1 MSDTSTR
8 HQLILASAGTGK
20 TWQLSNRFLALLLA
34 GVEPASILATT
45 FTRKAASEILDRVL
59 ERLVEAIENPT
70 RLDELNEALGRSDIG
85 AGDCLE
91 LLAGLTRHLD
101 SLRVRT
107 IDSFFLHLVRL
118 FALDLELP
126 PDWRIV
132 TPREA
137 SELRGEA
144 IQELL
149 GESRPEQVLELLRAL
164 HQGGAWRRVQA
175 GLLDVVFNWRPI
187 LLESTPGAWEALD
200 PGPAVPETELR
211 EALDALATA
220 PVPQT
225 AKGDPNK
232 TWLKARDAVGTAVAE
247 ERWAEIFA
255 GGLGKAYL
263 AGDCPDTRVFSR
275 KPFPEELDTALG
287 PVIAHARH
295 HFLTGLCERNQATHA
310 LLESFEAA
318 YTAHQRRRGAY
329 RFEDLPLALAPRT
342 ASELPIDARE
352 LDLWYRLDGRIDHLL
367 LDEFQDTS
375 PIQWR
380 ILAPIASEI
389 AADGTGERSFFCVG
403 DVKQS
408 IYAFRQAEP
417 RLLAE
422 MPRILPGLEP
432 EMMRRSY
439 RSSSVVLEAV
449 NRVFEGMTENDAFE
463 GDGLEPYRE
472 AATRWKV
479 GFPEHLSARPE
490 LTGSALVL
498 EAREPRDDEP
508 AAAPLLELCLER
520 VERIRDEVPHASI
533 AVLMRENKN
542 IPLLIH
548 RLRQR
553 GIDASGEGGGALT
566 DSEAVLAYLS
576 ILHLADHPEDSAA
589 AFHVASSRFGASVG
603 LDVDA
608 DATKRRELARDL
620 RAKLVHQGLG
630 AVTRDL
636 AATVTIES
644 GWSAWDV
651 ARFAQLLD
659 LAYAFEGE
667 AGLRPSLFVH
677 HVRGE
682 RVEAPGGARVRVMTI
697 HASKGLE
704 FDAVVLP
711 ELTKPFVSR
720 SVPPLVDRPRPE
732 SRIELVTHSPTK
744 KLLGIDET
752 LARLYAATTTRTV
765 EDSLSG
771 LYVALTRAA
780 RKIEV
785 LLPWVDPDQKKSK
798 APTLAQFV
806 RAALPPAECG
816 EPDEERVIWR
826 LPENATDASWGEGI
840 AEPEATAEEIEATAL
855 GLAPSTGPRSL
866 PRRSPSAGDFG
877 RGVSAASLLG
887 GKRGARRGTLVHRWL
902 EELTWIEDFEL
913 DEARLLELSEARR
926 VEPRVRETALELLR
940 AAVEEPEIR
949 EALSRANCGAP
960 ADSEPEVRNEYAFSI
975 VLTGGAGEEG
985 TAGPEEL
992 WNGSIDRLVLAR
1004 RGGEVVYAEILDYKT
1019 DLVGPADDLLEKA
1032 EHYREQLEGY
1042 RRVVVAQTGLA
1053 PETIPMRLL
1062 FLEPGRVVKL

>member
-1 MSDTSTR
+1 MKAMG

-20 TWQLSNRFLALLLA
+20 TWQLSNRFLALLFA
-34 GVEPASILATT
+34 GVKPTSILATT

-59 ERLVEAIENPT
+59 ERLLEAIEVPA
-70 RLDELNEALGRSDIG
+70 RLDELNDALERSDID
-85 AGDCLE
+85 ASDCLE
-91 LLAGLTRHLD
+91 LLAELTRHLD
-101 SLRVRT
+101 SLQVRT

-126 PDWRIV
+126 PDWHIV

-144 IQELL
+144 MQELL
-149 GESRPEQVLELLRAL
+149 EESRAEQVLELLRAL
-164 HQGGAWRRVQA
+164 HRGGAWRRVQA
-175 GLLDVVFNWRPI
+175 GLLDVVKNWRPI
-187 LLESTPGAWEALD
+187 LLESAPGAWEALD
-200 PGPAVPETELR
+200 PGPAVSQTELR
-211 EALDALATA
+211 EALDALAAA
-220 PVPQT
+220 PIPLT
-225 AKGDPNK
+225 KKGDPSK
-232 TWLKARDAVGTAVAE
+232 SWLKGRDAVGEAVAQE
-247 ERWAEIFA
+247 NWAEIFSK
-255 GGLGKAYL
+255 GLGAAYL
-263 AGDCPDTRVFSR
+263 AGDSPETRTYY
-275 KPFPEELDTALG
+275 KNPFPVELDEALG
-287 PVIAHARH
+287 PIVAHARH
-295 HFLTGLCERNQATHA
+295 SFLNELCRRNLATHA
-310 LLESFEAA
+310 LLESFETA

-432 EMMRRSY
+432 EMMRHSY

-449 NRVFEGMTENDAFE
+449 NRVFEGMTENDVFD
-463 GDGLEPYRE
+463 GDELEPYRE
-472 AATRWKV
+472 AAARWKV
-479 GFPEHLSARPE
+479 GFPEHVSARPE
-490 LTGSALVL
+490 LSGSALVF
-498 EAREPRDDEP
+498 EAREPGDEEK

-520 VERIRDEVPHASI
+520 VERIRDEVPHATI

-576 ILHLADHPEDSAA
+576 LLHLADHPEDSAA
-589 AFHVASSRFGASVG
+589 AFHVASSRFGALVG
-603 LDVDA
+603 LNADA

-620 RAKLVHQGLG
+620 RARLVHQGLG
-630 AVTRDL
+630 AVTREL
-636 AATVTIES
+636 AATVTIEA

-677 HVRGE
+677 HVRDE

-711 ELTKPFVSR
+711 ELTKSFVR
-720 SVPPLVDRPRPE
+720 GSVPPLVERPRPE
-732 SRIELVTHSPTK
+732 SRIALVTHSPTK
-744 KLLGIDET
+744 KLLGLDET

-785 LLPWVDPDQKKSK
+785 ILPWVDPTKKKSI

-806 RAALPPAECG
+806 RAALPPEECG
-816 EPDEERVIWR
+816 EPDDERIIWR
-826 LPENATDASWGEGI
+826 HPESATGASWGKGI
-840 AEPEATAEEIEATAL
+840 VKPKVEEAEAEATTL

-866 PRRSPSAGDFG
+866 PRRSPSAGAVG
-877 RGVSAASLLG
+877 RGVSVASLLG
-887 GKRGARRGTLVHRWL
+887 GGGGARRGTLVHRWF
-902 EELTWIEDFEL
+902 EELEWIEEFEL
-913 DEARLLELSEARR
+913 DEARLLALSEARGA
-926 VEPRVRETALELLR
+926 EPAVRRDALEIFRGAL
-940 AAVEEPEIR
+940 EKPEVR
-949 EALSRANCGAP
+949 EALSRAKCAAP
-960 ADSEPEVRNEYAFSI
+960 ADSEPEVRNEYSFSI
-975 VLTGGAGEEG
+975 VLRGGAGEEG

-992 WNGSIDRLVLAR
+992 WSGSIDRLVLAR
-1004 RGGEVVYAEILDYKT
+1004 RDGEVVYAEILDYKT
-1019 DLVGPADDLLEKA
+1019 DLVAPDEDLSERA
-1032 EHYREQLEGY
+1032 EHHREQLEGY
-1042 RRVVVAQTGLA
+1042 RRVVAAQTGLA
-1053 PETIPMRLL
+1053 PETIVMRLL
-1062 FLEPGRVVKL
+1062 FLAPGRAVTL